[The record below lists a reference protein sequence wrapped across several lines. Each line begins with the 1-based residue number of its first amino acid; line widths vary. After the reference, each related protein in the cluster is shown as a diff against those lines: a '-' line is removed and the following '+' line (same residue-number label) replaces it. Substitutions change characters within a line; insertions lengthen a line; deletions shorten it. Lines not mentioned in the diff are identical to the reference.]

1 MLEHL
6 EPRWDPPG
14 GRVGEG
20 RGRRREKEDLMV
32 QQSRDICAIHLQ
44 SVSSLSR
51 WFDKDRERAVCLP
64 KLSLSL
70 VSSPFPPYL
79 FSLQVMGL
87 VFARTECCLRD
98 STPISRPKLANGDE
112 TKADMI
118 VTTWIM
124 DMIHSIVLLAY
135 KWKLLVAAGKN
146 GAQGNNP
153 ATRKSEPSPK
163 SSLLRRGDVLER
175 GRGSPPYALHCVTGS
190 PPASV
195 CLPPQSSQCSGWCW
209 GRVECAFLLL
219 LGLSQS
225 PPPLLNLLRTH
236 PHQLPSCLMPPSW
249 IVSQAAD
256 AGKLRPEIIAATR
269 HLSNP

>member
-1 MLEHL
+1 MI
-6 EPRWDPPG
+6 WQG
-14 GRVGEG
+14 
-20 RGRRREKEDLMV
+20 
-32 QQSRDICAIHLQ
+32 S
-44 SVSSLSR
+44 
-51 WFDKDRERAVCLP
+51 RERAVCLP

-124 DMIHSIVLLAY
+124 DMIHSIVLPALLITSL
-135 KWKLLVAAGKN
+135 LLVKMVLK
-146 GAQGNNP
+146 
-153 ATRKSEPSPK
+153 ATGKSEPSPK

-225 PPPLLNLLRTH
+225 PPPLLKLLRTH
-236 PHQLPSCLMPPSW
+236 PHQLPGCLMPPSW
-249 IVSQAAD
+249 IVSQT
-256 AGKLRPEIIAATR
+256 GKLRPGIITATR